1 MKKLCLILL
10 SCILTLSLFAQD
22 STADKRLTK
31 AEKKAAKKERI
42 NMLIKQEEE
51 GELVFRKQSAFGF
64 KLNSDGYGFSYEWGK
79 FKSPRKTTLFMLE
92 WNERKHQKEKKLAA
106 FFNGFQFNSVVYGKA
121 NNFYQF
127 KLGLGQQRIIGGK
140 GNKNGVAVA
149 AIYAAGLSA
158 GLVKPYY
165 VDVEDN
171 NGLRVRKTYPTIID
185 SGYLELGASGFTVG
199 WNQVKVRPGVHA
211 KAALRF
217 DYGRFNET
225 VTAIEAGLVAEYYSS
240 KVLQVVY
247 NKEKQFFFNAYI
259 SLLLGKR
266 K

>member
-22 STADKRLTK
+22 STADRRLTK

-51 GELVFRKQSAFGF
+51 GELVFKKQSAFGF

-225 VTAIEAGLVAEYYSS
+225 VTAIEAGLVTEFYSS

-259 SLLLGKR
+259 SILLGKR